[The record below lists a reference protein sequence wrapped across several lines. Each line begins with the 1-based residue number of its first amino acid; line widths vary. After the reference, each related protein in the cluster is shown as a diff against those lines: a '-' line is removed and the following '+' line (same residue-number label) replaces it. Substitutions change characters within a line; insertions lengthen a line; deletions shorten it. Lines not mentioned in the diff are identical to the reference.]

1 MSTGPEPRDFSMDAR
16 LAPSIARWQIVML
29 LMGFAALGHFNRV
42 GISVV
47 GSEVFIPKLGMSET
61 RMGWVYSTFLLAYSI
76 AMLPGGWLIDRIGS
90 ARALTFYALVMG
102 TFVAMTGMVG
112 WFTTNPE
119 NLFFCLLVIRG
130 LAGIS
135 SAPLHPGAAHVVSG
149 LFYDRGRTSANG
161 LVTAGALIGIAV
173 CYPLL
178 GWLMDLLSWQLAVFL
193 SGLTLILY
201 GMTWRV
207 FTKQTLS
214 ASSIS
219 KQNNPTLNASNLES
233 HWSLF
238 KCLNLWLVALSY
250 AAYGYFQ
257 YLFFYWMSYYF
268 NTVLHVP
275 PVEARWVSFW
285 IMLAQAAGMAI
296 GGISTDFI
304 CRQLGTANGRRAI
317 VISGMGLGACFGLL
331 GVSVSSMSHVAICMA
346 LSMAALGV
354 CEGVFW
360 TTASDIGRTSGGFS
374 AAFMNTGGNVG
385 GLISPVLTPVLAAQM
400 GWTGAITFACVIAGV
415 GGLVW
420 LFIRP
425 TEYS

>member
-1 MSTGPEPRDFSMDAR
+1 MSTVPEPRATKMDVR
-16 LAPSIARWQIVML
+16 LAPPIVRWQIVML

-47 GSEVFIPKLGMSET
+47 GSEIFIPKLGISET
-61 RMGWVYSTFLLAYSI
+61 RMGWVYSTFLIAYSI
-76 AMLPGGWLIDRIGS
+76 AMLPGGWLIDKIGS
-90 ARALTFYALVMG
+90 ARALTLYALVMG
-102 TFVAMTGMVG
+102 TFVAMTGMIG
-112 WFTTNPE
+112 WITTSPE
-119 NLFFCLLVIRG
+119 SLFLCLLVIRG

-149 LFYDRGRTSANG
+149 LFSDRGRTTANG
-161 LVTAGALIGIAV
+161 LVTAGALIGIAI

-178 GWLMDLLSWQLAVFL
+178 GWLMDLLSWQLAVFI

-201 GMTWRV
+201 GVAWRD
-207 FTKQTLS
+207 FKKQSLAAPSISTQKES
-214 ASSIS
+214 ASDAI
-219 KQNNPTLNASNLES
+219 ALES
-233 HWSLF
+233 HWTLF
-238 KCLNLWLVALSY
+238 KNRDLWLIALSY

-275 PVEARWVSFW
+275 SVDARWVSFW
-285 IMLAQAAGMAI
+285 IMLAMAAGMVI
-296 GGISTDFI
+296 GGVSTDYI
-304 CRQLGTANGRRAI
+304 CRQLGPANGRRVI
-317 VISGMGLGACFGLL
+317 VLTGMGTGACFGLL
-331 GVSVSSMSHVAICMA
+331 GVNVSSLSQVAICMSI
-346 LSMAALGV
+346 SMAALGA

-360 TTASDIGRTSGGFS
+360 TTATDIGRKSGGFS
-374 AAFMNTGGNVG
+374 GAFMNTGGNVG
-385 GLISPVLTPVLAAQM
+385 GLISPVLTPVLAEQM
-400 GWTGAITFACVIAGV
+400 GWTGAITFACAIAGV

>member
-1 MSTGPEPRDFSMDAR
+1 MSFDSESQVSLDTKRT
-16 LAPSIARWQIVML
+16 PSVARWQIVVM

-47 GSEVFIPKLGMSET
+47 GSEVFIPKLGISET
-61 RMGWVYSTFLLAYSI
+61 RMGWVYSTFLIAYSI

-90 ARALTFYALVMG
+90 VRALTLYALVMG

-112 WFTTNPE
+112 WVTTSPAG
-119 NLFFCLLVIRG
+119 LFLCLLVIRG
-130 LAGIS
+130 LAGVS

-149 LFYDRGRTSANG
+149 LFSDRGRTTANG
-161 LVTAGALIGIAV
+161 LVTAGALIGIAL
-173 CYPLL
+173 CYPIL
-178 GWLMDLLSWQLAVFL
+178 GWLMDLLAWQLAVFTG
-193 SGLTLILY
+193 GLTLILY
-201 GMTWRV
+201 GMAWRV
-207 FTKQTLS
+207 FTKHKLS
-214 ASSIS
+214 APSIA
-219 KQNNPTLNASNLES
+219 KPTVLASDAKILES

-238 KCLNLWLVALSY
+238 KCRDLWLVALSY

-268 NTVLHVP
+268 NSVLHVP
-275 PVEARWVSFW
+275 PVEARWISFW

-296 GGISTDFI
+296 GGITTDYV
-304 CRQLGTANGRRAI
+304 CRQLGTANGRRTI
-317 VISGMGLGACFGLL
+317 VITGMGLGACFGLM
-331 GVSVSSMSHVAICMA
+331 SVNASNLSQVAICMA
-346 LSMAALGV
+346 ISMAALGA

-385 GLISPVLTPVLAAQM
+385 GLISPVLTPVLAEQM
-400 GWTGAITFACVIAGV
+400 GWTGAITFACVISGV
-415 GGLVW
+415 GGLIW

-425 TEYS
+425 PC

>member
-1 MSTGPEPRDFSMDAR
+1 MSTGPEPRATKMDVE
-16 LAPSIARWQIVML
+16 LAPPIVRWQIVML

-47 GSEVFIPKLGMSET
+47 GSEVFIPKLGISET
-61 RMGWVYSTFLLAYSI
+61 RMGWVYSTFLIAYSI
-76 AMLPGGWLIDRIGS
+76 AMLPGGWLIDKIGS
-90 ARALTFYALVMG
+90 ARALTLYALVMG

-112 WFTTNPE
+112 WITTSPE
-119 NLFFCLLVIRG
+119 SLFLCLLVIRG

-149 LFYDRGRTSANG
+149 LFSDRGRTTANG
-161 LVTAGALIGIAV
+161 LVTAGALIGIAI

-178 GWLMDLLSWQLAVFL
+178 GWLMDLLSWQLAVFI

-201 GMTWRV
+201 GVAWRV
-207 FTKQTLS
+207 FTKQSLAAPSISIQKES
-214 ASSIS
+214 ASDAI
-219 KQNNPTLNASNLES
+219 ALES
-233 HWSLF
+233 HWTLF
-238 KCLNLWLVALSY
+238 KNRDLWLIALSY

-275 PVEARWVSFW
+275 SVDARWVSFW
-285 IMLAQAAGMAI
+285 IMLAMAAGMAI
-296 GGISTDFI
+296 GGVSTDYI
-304 CRQLGTANGRRAI
+304 CRQLGPANGRRVI
-317 VISGMGLGACFGLL
+317 VLTGMGTGACFGLL
-331 GVSVSSMSHVAICMA
+331 GVNVSSLSQVAICMSI
-346 LSMAALGV
+346 SMAALGA

-360 TTASDIGRTSGGFS
+360 TTATDIGRKSGGF
-374 AAFMNTGGNVG
+374 AGAFMNTGGNVG
-385 GLISPVLTPVLAAQM
+385 GLISPVLTPVLAEQL
-400 GWTGAITFACVIAGV
+400 GWTGAITFACAIAGV